1 MRKHCKAIAALLL
14 PLVAAAP
21 LGCGSGE
28 GGGDA
33 GTAHS
38 SPTVVEHPPVR
49 GWMQVL
55 LPEDVEFAL
64 DVQGD
69 DLWLLAGGS
78 AVLHNSGDTGLW
90 KSYALEEI
98 PGALDIAAFDG
109 SALLLGADRLVSV
122 DGTAEPQ
129 TTALPDGIDPVG
141 LTASA
146 GAAAVVGSSGELAV
160 LGEGEPTLA
169 APAREHSPAGD
180 PVLFEGRWAYL
191 TEAGEMVSYDHTS
204 DGWAVDSVPGS
215 GPLAVVDGR
224 LYLGNGGEYLARRD
238 DGTWEP
244 AGEGRLLEGGLVL
257 KDGEVVTP
265 ADPDSPIAGAPS
277 IDPEGAALA
286 ENGAIW
292 AWDSRGL
299 LVHAAVGGVETRLP
313 RYDAQRITCSL
324 AGQGGQ
330 TDPGAGSGFNPVATA
345 GRGAFRIYESVSSRP
360 DPFTEFP
367 PRMRDLRRELSEIA
381 VEELRLVGITLD
393 PVGGDQALVEDA
405 SGVSY
410 VLYEDTELAN
420 NTHVAE
426 ITSNEVVVVQEVSV
440 DYGEGMGEEASIPT
454 IYSMRLHE
462 EGGL

>member
-1 MRKHCKAIAALLL
+1 MKNVYGKIAALLL
-14 PLVAAAP
+14 PLAAVAL

-28 GGGDA
+28 GGGGGETADA
-33 GTAHS
+33 G
-38 SPTVVEHPPVR
+38 PTVVEHPPVR
-49 GWMQVL
+49 GWMQIAM
-55 LPEDVEFAL
+55 PQGVEFAV
-64 DVQGD
+64 DVRGD
-69 DLWLLAGGS
+69 DLWMLAGG
-78 AVLHNSGDTGLW
+78 ATVLHNSGDTGQW
-90 KSYALEEI
+90 KSYGLEEL
-98 PGALDIAAFDG
+98 PGAMDIAAADG
-109 SALLLGADRLVSV
+109 RALVLGADRLVTV
-122 DGTAEPQ
+122 DGTGRSEPV
-129 TTALPDGIDPVG
+129 ALPDGVRPVG
-141 LTASA
+141 LASYG
-146 GAAAVVGSSGELAV
+146 GAAAVIGSGGELAV
-160 LGEGEPTLA
+160 LTDGEPVLA
-169 APAREHSPAGD
+169 SPEAEHTPAGD
-180 PVLFEGRWAYL
+180 PVMAGGLWTYITEEGKL
-191 TEAGEMVSYDHTS
+191 VSYDHTTG
-204 DGWAVDSVPGS
+204 DWTVESVPGS
-215 GPLAVVDGR
+215 GPLAVADGR
-224 LYLGNGGEYLARRD
+224 LFLGSGDEYLARSE

-257 KDGEVVTP
+257 KDDEVVTP

-277 IDPEGAALA
+277 IDPEGAVLA
-286 ENGAIW
+286 ENDAVW
-292 AWDSRGL
+292 AWDSQGL

-313 RYDAQRITCSL
+313 RYDTHRITCAL
-324 AGQGGQ
+324 AGQGSQ
-330 TDPGAGSGFNPVATA
+330 ADPEPDSGFTPVATA

-393 PVGGDQALVEDA
+393 PAGGDQALVEDA

-410 VLYEDTELAN
+410 ILYEDSELAN